1 MNKMHGL
8 VRQMQRAV
16 NTQANKAMPTA
27 YDTSAIVRRIEGNTA
42 WVHFD
47 GGVDETP
54 VELTIAASVGDTV
67 QVRVSG
73 GSAWIQGNKTAPPTD
88 DTTANAAR
96 SVANKAQATAQAAE
110 QTAREAMSKI
120 SGDSNQYAWHT
131 ETGTDTGTH
140 ITEVPKEDFIAD
152 PENGGGN
159 SVFRSNGM
167 AIRDG
172 LTELATFGADHAQI
186 GQSDSS
192 NVYISPAG
200 GIDFYGEQGVKIGSI
215 GRTTA
220 VQRTLTV
227 DDSWP
232 YDPSSPSDYYYG
244 QCNIDEVP
252 LNNEIT
258 ITASVTRYR
267 QSESRPITATIQYT
281 DGGYEYTFLN
291 GGGGDFGATLTII
304 VDATNGGYVG
314 FQFQDTS
321 GADNLVAATATVT
334 YTNLYIPTRC
344 LFGGELANPDY
355 GDYSVSMNY
364 SRAAGDYQTTAGKF
378 NEIDDE
384 SKYAFIIGNGT
395 KDTYAE
401 RNNAFTV
408 DWDGNTDQQGRATTE
423 DMTVAEVSDFINGL
437 DFSAATLVDF
447 IVEQGE
453 GYGANNVKGYYRK
466 WNSGKCEF
474 WYDWSAASGM
484 TTAVWAAPIYFVDTS
499 AFSTVWNGLF
509 TAKPT
514 NLQISSTNSQLIN
527 VYAWDYDVQGIN
539 KLRLLTCNGKTGAAY
554 SFSLYAV
561 GTWK

>member
-1 MNKMHGL
+1 MSNVKKIVDTLQGAISE
-8 VRQMQRAV
+8 Q
-16 NTQANKAMPTA
+16 TKKAESTA
-27 YDTSAIVRRIEGNTA
+27 YDTPATVRRVEGDTA
-42 WVHFD
+42 WVHIP

-54 VELTIAASVGDTV
+54 VKLTVAAKAGDVV
-67 QVRVSG
+67 QVRVTNG
-73 GSAWIQGNKTAPPTD
+73 RAFLVGNGSAPPTD
-88 DTTANAAR
+88 DATAIAAR
-96 SVANKAQATAQAAE
+96 AVANKAQATAQAAE

-227 DDSWP
+227 DDSAP
-232 YDPSSPSDYYYG
+232 YDPASPWDYYYG
-244 QCNIDEVP
+244 QCNIDAVP

-258 ITASVTRYR
+258 IKASVTRYR
-267 QSESRPITATIQYT
+267 QAESREITDTIQYT

-364 SRAAGDYQTTAGKF
+364 SRAAGDYQTSVGKF

-384 SKYAFIIGNGT
+384 SKYAFIVGNGT

-401 RNNAFTV
+401 RNNALTV
-408 DWDGNTDQQGRATTE
+408 DWSGNVKADGDIEDSAGNTLAALADLLTVKSLSPTFNSTTGNMVIAYARRQGNIVWVS
-423 DMTVAEVSDFINGL
+423 VAVNNN
-437 DFSAATLVDF
+437 AAVASGRNIYQGNMSGVPYPPRF
-447 IVEQGE
+447 IVAG
-453 GYGANNVKGYYRK
+453 GYYGGNSIAGSIGANGDLVVRNASPSSVTISGSNNVTM
-466 WNSGKCEF
+466 S
-474 WYDWSAASGM
+474 
-484 TTAVWAAPIYFVDTS
+484 FVYIVD
-499 AFSTVWNGLF
+499 
-509 TAKPT
+509 
-514 NLQISSTNSQLIN
+514 
-527 VYAWDYDVQGIN
+527 
-539 KLRLLTCNGKTGAAY
+539 
-554 SFSLYAV
+554 
-561 GTWK
+561 